1 MYFHFGPTKISGTT
15 DVVGTRAAQ
24 STYAF
29 AEGYTNRPFAEFI
42 TLQNPTGTT
51 ETALVTFY
59 TPTHAYQ
66 EQVTVLAHSRLT
78 IDVDVDLAKQGASGA
93 VSTLVQVQGAGA
105 VMVAER
111 PQYFVFNQ
119 GGGGTDVIGYTG
131 N

>member
-1 MYFHFGPTKISGTT
+1 M
-15 DVVGTRAAQ
+15 
-24 STYAF
+24 
-29 AEGYTNRPFAEFI
+29 
-42 TLQNPTGTT
+42 
-51 ETALVTFY
+51 
-59 TPTHAYQ
+59 
-66 EQVTVLAHSRLT
+66 LAHSRLT

-111 PQYFVFNQ
+111 PQYFVFNLGGNL

>member
-1 MYFHFGPTKISGTT
+1 M
-15 DVVGTRAAQ
+15 
-24 STYAF
+24 
-29 AEGYTNRPFAEFI
+29 
-42 TLQNPTGTT
+42 
-51 ETALVTFY
+51 
-59 TPTHAYQ
+59 
-66 EQVTVLAHSRLT
+66 LAHSRLT